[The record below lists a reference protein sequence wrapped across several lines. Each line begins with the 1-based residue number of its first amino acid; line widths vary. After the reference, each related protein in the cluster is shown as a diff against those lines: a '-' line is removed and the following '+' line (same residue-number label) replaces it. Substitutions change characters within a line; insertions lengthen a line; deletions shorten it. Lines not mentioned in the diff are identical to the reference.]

1 MNKVKLN
8 IKRLEAYT
16 IDCILI
22 GVISYLISITSKR
35 ILTVFNSSFHPTLF
49 IDILKNYM
57 VFKSF
62 AASIEK

>member
-22 GVISYLISITSKR
+22 GVISYLISITSKG
-35 ILTVFNSSFHPTLF
+35 ILTVFN
-49 IDILKNYM
+49 
-57 VFKSF
+57 
-62 AASIEK
+62 